1 MNFERLQW
9 TLRHEIALY
18 FAPATGTA
26 KGLRRGYRGQQVNR
40 AGVHRILAPVL
51 WIFHGIRREYGA
63 LERLAE
69 RRRTRR
75 S

>member
-1 MNFERLQW
+1 MNFEQLKW

-26 KGLRRGYRGQQVNR
+26 KGLRRAYRGRQVPG
-40 AGVHRILAPVL
+40 AGVHRSLAPVL
-51 WIFHGIRREYGA
+51 WIFNGIRREYGA

-69 RRRTRR
+69 RRRAKR

>member
-1 MNFERLQW
+1 MNFEQLRW

-18 FAPATGTA
+18 FAPATGA
-26 KGLRRGYRGQQVNR
+26 SKGLRRAYRGRPVQR
-40 AGVHRILAPVL
+40 ARVHRSLAPVL
-51 WIFHGIRREYGA
+51 WIFNGIRREYGA

-69 RRRTRR
+69 CRRKKR

>member
-1 MNFERLQW
+1 MNFEQLKW

-18 FAPATGTA
+18 FAPATGAA
-26 KGLRRGYRGQQVNR
+26 KGVRRAYRRRQVWCT
-40 AGVHRILAPVL
+40 GVRRSLAPVL
-51 WIFHGIRREYGA
+51 WIFNGIRREYGA

-69 RRRTRR
+69 RRRTKR